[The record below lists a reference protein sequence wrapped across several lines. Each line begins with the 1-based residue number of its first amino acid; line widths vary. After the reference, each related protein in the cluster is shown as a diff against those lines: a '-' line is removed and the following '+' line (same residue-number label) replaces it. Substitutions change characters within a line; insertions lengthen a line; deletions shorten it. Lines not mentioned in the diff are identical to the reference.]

1 MNFLNVTKNK
11 GGRVKTPT
19 VLQMEATECG
29 AASLAM
35 ILAYYDSWIPLE
47 KLREEC
53 GVNRDGSKASNIMR
67 AAKNRGMEVHGY
79 RWMAENLREEA
90 KFPLIVFWEFNHFLV
105 LEGIIDE
112 KVYLNDPAVGR
123 RTVDWDEFLASY
135 TGIAITLEPGETFK
149 REGKKYSPFKTLIKK
164 LLQDKKGALFFLF
177 LGICM
182 VIPGIAAPV
191 MTRIYLDEIFSGKHI
206 DWLQTLCLAMTVAF
220 IVSGVLT
227 WLRASLLTRWER
239 KFTLLESSKFFR
251 HLLNLPMK
259 FFHQRYAAE
268 VAGRVNLNASVSKSM
283 LGGALGSIFDFFAAI
298 FFLILLFSYN
308 PLLTV
313 IGLCFTIINIA
324 VLIFARKTLKDLSMR
339 IEQDDGKEYG
349 FIINSLSMID
359 TIKANGQE
367 SEIFAKWAGYRSK
380 VLAATQEYNIKLKQ
394 ITYLPTLLTGLNGA
408 IIITFGGFSIIDGAM
423 TAGMFVAFQ
432 RLMENFQKPIKKC
445 PKIFSDFQAA
455 EIQMQRLNDVMSY
468 ERDKLNDTE
477 TKKNIANVPDRLYGE
492 LILKDISFGYSPLEA
507 PFISDFSLK
516 LNLGRWV
523 AIVGASGSGKSTV
536 AKIIT
541 GLYAPWEGKVLFD
554 GKSREELPKSV
565 ISSSFA
571 AVSQDSFLISGTVW
585 DNIAFFDKS
594 LKQSDIIQAAKD
606 ALIHEYILKLDG
618 GYEARIEEGGLN
630 FSGGQCQRL
639 EIARALAI
647 NPALLVLDEATS
659 ALDPVTEEKIFE
671 NIRHRGSS
679 CVIVAHRLSTIRDC
693 DEIIVLDNGK
703 IVERGRH
710 SDLMVKNGVYAKL
723 VEEWSNT

>member
-1 MNFLNVTKNK
+1 MNFLNLTKDK
-11 GGRVKTPT
+11 GRVKTPT
-19 VLQMEATECG
+19 ILQMEATECG

-35 ILAYYDSWIPLE
+35 ILAYYNSWIPLE

-67 AAKNRGMEVHGY
+67 AAQNRGMEVHGY
-79 RWMAENLREEA
+79 RWNAENLKEEA
-90 KFPLIVFWEFNHFLV
+90 NFPLIVFWEFNHFLV
-105 LEGIIDE
+105 LEGITYD

-123 RTVDWDEFLASY
+123 RTVDWDEFLESY
-135 TGIAITLEPGETFK
+135 TGIAITLEPGENFK
-149 REGKKYSPFKTLIKK
+149 REGKKYSPFKTIIKK
-164 LLQDKKGALFFLF
+164 ILQDKKGTLFFLF

-191 MTRIYLDEIFSGKHI
+191 MTRIYFDEIFSGKHI
-206 DWLQTLCLAMTVAF
+206 DWLQTLCLSMTIAF
-220 IVSGVLT
+220 IVSGVLA
-227 WLRASLLTRWER
+227 WFRAALLTGWER

-251 HLLNLPMK
+251 QLLQLPIK

-283 LGGALGSIFDFFAAI
+283 LHGALGAVLDFFAAM
-298 FFLILLFSYN
+298 FFLVLLFSYN

-324 VLIFARKTLKDLSMR
+324 VLILARKSLQDLSMR

-349 FIINSLSMID
+349 FVINSLSMID

-367 SEIFAKWAGYRSK
+367 GEFFAKWAGYRSR
-380 VLAATQEYNIKLKQ
+380 VLAATQEYNMRLKK
-394 ITYLPTLLTGLNGA
+394 ITFLPTLLTGLNGA

-423 TAGMFVAFQ
+423 TVGMFVAFQ
-432 RLMENFQKPIKKC
+432 RLMENFQTPINKS
-445 PKIFSDFQAA
+445 PKILSVLQAA
-455 EIQMQRLNDVMSY
+455 EMQMQRLNDVMSY
-468 ERDKLNDTE
+468 ERDKLNHTE
-477 TKKNIANVPDRLYGE
+477 TKENLTDIPDRLFGE

-516 LNLGRWV
+516 LNPGRWV

-541 GLYAPWEGKVLFD
+541 GLYAPWEGELLFD
-554 GKSREELPKSV
+554 GRNREELPRSV
-565 ISSSFA
+565 ITSSLS
-571 AVSQDSFLISGTVW
+571 AVSQDSFLISGSVW

-594 LKQSDIIQAAKD
+594 LRQSDIIQAAKD
-606 ALIHEYILKLDG
+606 ALIHEDILKLDR

-630 FSGGQCQRL
+630 FSGGQRQRL

-679 CVIVAHRLSTIRDC
+679 CIIVAHRLSTIRDC
-693 DEIIVLDNGK
+693 DEIIALEGGK
-703 IVERGRH
+703 IAERGRH
-710 SDLMVKNGVYAKL
+710 SDLMAKNGVYAKL
-723 VEEWSNT
+723 VKEWSGE